1 MLSDS
6 ISDQGSR
13 TGVCPV
19 SISKAMFYR
28 CHDVVVGNGPPLRSR
43 GAARSPTSPGPG
55 GSEGTLFYQCQE
67 GVSDQ
72 SWGPTC

>member
-28 CHDVVVGNGPPLRSR
+28 CHDVVVGNGPPPEVQGSGQIPHLTGARRLRGDPVLSVPRR
-43 GAARSPTSPGPG
+43 G
-55 GSEGTLFYQCQE
+55 E
-67 GVSDQ
+67 
-72 SWGPTC
+72 